1 MGVIKDTTEIIA
13 ENVNLLNKK
22 GRCWDFKGAYFVL
35 SNWEENT
42 INEVRILCCL

>member
-22 GRCWDFKGAYFVL
+22 GRC
-35 SNWEENT
+35 
-42 INEVRILCCL
+42 